1 MCKLKRL
8 GQKCFSLKKPNSVNS
23 KIQISSGFLLDLL
36 KCVCEVFSFFQ
47 RLIGVQDEDS
57 CGKSSLCET
66 CPALGLRGTCHKSTR
81 PRRQKTPSWPIRLM
95 SPASEQSP
103 SAFLP
108 AGANATRRLT
118 GYPRKAKSCTE
129 INSGKKSPH

>member
-1 MCKLKRL
+1 MNSRGCHISLL
-8 GQKCFSLKKPNSVNS
+8 FSLNVELDF
-23 KIQISSGFLLDLL
+23 SS
-36 KCVCEVFSFFQ
+36 FQ

-66 CPALGLRGTCHKSTR
+66 CPATGLRGTCHKSIR
-81 PRRQKTPSWPIRLM
+81 PRRQRTPSWPNRLM
-95 SPASEQSP
+95 PPTSEQSP

-108 AGANATRRLT
+108 AGLPRRLT

-129 INSGKKSPH
+129 IISGIKGLYFNCSYLCGGF